1 MAASHL
7 PSADSH
13 PDWLRDDGEFALL
26 AVRVVPNARRTAL
39 DGVQDGM
46 LRVRLAAQP
55 VEGQAN
61 RALTDYL
68 AACCD
73 LPRRAVRIKRGQ
85 SSRCK
90 QVQVDAPAD
99 AVWLRLSALLQRSA

>member
-1 MAASHL
+1 ME
-7 PSADSH
+7 PY
-13 PDWLRDDGEFALL
+13 PDWLRQEDGFALL
-26 AVRVVPNARRTAL
+26 VVRVVPHARRTEL

-46 LRVRLAAQP
+46 LRVRLAAPP

-73 LPRRAVRIKRGQ
+73 LPRRAVKIKRGQ

-90 QVQVDAPAD
+90 QVQADAPAD
-99 AVWLRLSALLQRSA
+99 AVWLRLSALLQRPA